1 MENSIED
8 KVIENEIIE
17 GEFIEKEVDTSE
29 TEHVP
34 KVLSFSGSEGVEVEK
49 YVQDSYRDYSMYVIK
64 DRALPSV
71 CDGLKPV
78 HRRILYAMSELGLN
92 PGSKYKKSAR
102 TIGDVLGKFHPHG
115 DSACYETMV
124 AMAQNFTIRYPL
136 VDGQGNWG
144 SPDDPKSFAAMRYT
158 ESRLNKY
165 SDVLL
170 SEVDTNIVD
179 WTDNFDG
186 TIKEPSVLP
195 SKLPNILI
203 NGTSGIAVGL
213 ATDIPP
219 HNLKE
224 VSWACIRMID
234 NPETTLDE
242 VMEHIL
248 APDLPLGGEI
258 ITPSEDIKHIYE
270 KGRGSIKVR
279 ARYKIEDG
287 NIVFYDLPYHS
298 TSTSVII
305 KIAEQM
311 RNKKMP
317 LIEDIYDE
325 GDQNEPIR
333 IVIVVKKK
341 SNVNAIIQHLYAT
354 TDLERNIKVNMN
366 LIDLNEEPKGY
377 NLVNIIKDWLDFR
390 RTCIR
395 RRTEATLDK
404 TNSRI
409 HILEG
414 LELTYLHLDKVIHI
428 VRNSDEPSKE
438 LQERIGLSDRQA
450 HYILETKLRNLAKLE
465 EEKIINE
472 KNELNVKKQLCESI
486 LGNQEVLDAVMR
498 TEIIEI
504 ADKYGD
510 ERRTSINS
518 DNTIESKEM
527 LESELLPSEKITVLL
542 SEKGWV
548 KAGKGILEGE
558 ISSYKTGDSFSDS
571 SYGMSN
577 HTIAFISSMGK
588 VYNISYSDIPNAR
601 GYGEPI
607 SSKMNLSKGEKI
619 EQVIIIEPNEKYFIA
634 TNEGYG
640 FIAPS
645 SAFVTKMKGGKK
657 FVTKND
663 EVKILKINKIEKD
676 SNKIIA
682 FSETK
687 SLLFDI
693 EQMKELDKGKGV
705 KIINLKND
713 ESLISVFAIK
723 DSTIIKVDNKKIS
736 IDIFENQRARVGK
749 NHSIDDVSK
758 SIIEIENVE
767 DISTDDNS
775 EDKGDL
781 NE

>member
-1 MENSIED
+1 MLMENPNDNE
-8 KVIENEIIE
+8 VVENEVLE
-17 GEFIEKEVDTSE
+17 GVLEEANEIPADKKSLEFA
-29 TEHVP
+29 
-34 KVLSFSGSEGVEVEK
+34 GSEGIEVEK
-49 YVQDSYRDYSMYVIK
+49 YVQDSYLDYAMYVLK

-78 HRRILYAMSELGLN
+78 HRRILYAMSELGLS

-102 TIGDVLGKFHPHG
+102 TIGDVLGKYHPHG

-124 AMAQNFTIRYPL
+124 GMAQNFTIRYPL

-158 ESRLNKY
+158 ESRLHKY

-170 SEVDTNIVD
+170 SEVDGNIVD

-186 TIKEPSVLP
+186 TMKEPSVLP

-219 HNLKE
+219 HNLRE
-224 VSWACIRMID
+224 VSWACVRMID
-234 NPETTLDE
+234 DPEINLDGI
-242 VMEHIL
+242 MEHIV

-258 ITPSEDIKHIYE
+258 VTPKEDIKHIYE
-270 KGRGSIKVR
+270 KGRGTIKVR

-298 TSTSVII
+298 TSTSIII

-333 IVIVVKKK
+333 IVIVTKKK
-341 SNVNAIIQHLYAT
+341 ANNNAIVQHLYAT
-354 TDLERNIKVNMN
+354 TDLERNIKLNMN
-366 LIDLNEEPKGY
+366 LIGPDENPRNY
-377 NLVNIIKDWLDFR
+377 NLLNIIKDWLDFR

-395 RRTEATLDK
+395 RRTEATLEK
-404 TNSRI
+404 TNKRI

-414 LELTYLHLDKVIHI
+414 LELTYLNLDKVIDI
-428 VRNSDEPSKE
+428 VRNSDEPSVE
-438 LQERIGLSDRQA
+438 LQERIGLSDKQA
-450 HYILETKLRNLAKLE
+450 YHVLETKLRNLAKLE

-472 KNELNVKKQLCESI
+472 KNELNIKKQLCESI
-486 LGNQEVLDAVMR
+486 LGNQEVLDSVMR

-504 ADKYGD
+504 ADQFGD

-518 DNTIESKEM
+518 NSSIESKEI
-527 LESELLPSEKITVLL
+527 LETELLPSERITVIL

-548 KAGKGILEGE
+548 KAGKGELEGE
-558 ISSYKTGDSFSDS
+558 ASTYKAGDNYSDS

-577 HTIAFISSMGK
+577 NTIAFISSMGK
-588 VYNISYSDIPNAR
+588 VYNINYTDIPNAR

-607 SSKMNLSKGEKI
+607 SSKINLAKGEKI
-619 EQVIIIEPNEKYFIA
+619 EQVLIVEPNSKYFVA

-645 SAFVTKMKGGKK
+645 SAFATKMKGGKK
-657 FVTKND
+657 FVTKNN
-663 EVKILKINKIEKD
+663 ESQILTIEKIEEK
-676 SNKIIA
+676 SNKVFA
-682 FSETK
+682 LSNTK
-687 SLLFDI
+687 GLVFEL

-705 KIINLKND
+705 KIINLKDGDTLKHISTIGDNSTIKIND
-713 ESLISVFAIK
+713 EELPVDGLI
-723 DSTIIKVDNKKIS
+723 
-736 IDIFENQRARVGK
+736 NQRARVGK
-749 NHSIDDVSK
+749 SHSIEDVDK
-758 SIIEIENVE
+758 AVITIENLDTIE
-767 DISTDDNS
+767 DNVDTQ
-775 EDKGDL
+775 EKDKGDSD
-781 NE
+781 E

>member
-1 MENSIED
+1 MENPSEHE
-8 KVIENEIIE
+8 VVENEVLE
-17 GEFIEKEVDTSE
+17 GVLEEASEVIPEKKILEFQ
-29 TEHVP
+29 
-34 KVLSFSGSEGVEVEK
+34 GSEGIEVEK
-49 YVQDSYRDYSMYVIK
+49 YVQDSYLDYAMYVLK
-64 DRALPSV
+64 DRALPSI

-78 HRRILYAMSELGLN
+78 HRRILYAMSELGLG

-102 TIGDVLGKFHPHG
+102 TIGDVLGKYHPHG

-124 AMAQNFTIRYPL
+124 GMAQSFTIRYPL

-158 ESRLNKY
+158 ESRLHKY

-170 SEVDTNIVD
+170 SEVDGNIVD
-179 WTDNFDG
+179 WNDNFDG
-186 TIKEPSVLP
+186 TMKEPSVLP

-224 VSWACIRMID
+224 VSWACVRMID
-234 NPETTLDE
+234 NPETSLDE

-258 ITPSEDIKHIYE
+258 VTPKEDIKNIYE
-270 KGRGSIKVR
+270 KGRGTIKVR
-279 ARYKIEDG
+279 ARYNIEDG
-287 NIVFYDLPYHS
+287 NIVFYDLPYQS
-298 TSTSVII
+298 TSTSIII

-333 IVIVVKKK
+333 IVIVTKKK
-341 SNVNAIIQHLYAT
+341 ANNSAIVQHLYAT

-377 NLVNIIKDWLDFR
+377 NLVNIIKDWLNFR

-395 RRTEATLDK
+395 RRTEATLEK
-404 TNSRI
+404 TNNRI

-414 LELTYLHLDKVIHI
+414 LELTYLNLDKVIDI
-428 VRNSDEPSKE
+428 VRNSGEPSKE
-438 LQERIGLSDRQA
+438 LQEQIGLSDKQS
-450 HYILETKLRNLAKLE
+450 YYVLETKLRNLAKLE

-486 LGNQEVLDAVMR
+486 LGNQEVLDSVMR

-504 ADKYGD
+504 ADKFGD
-510 ERRTSINS
+510 NRRTSLNS
-518 DNTIESKEM
+518 NNVIESKEI

-548 KAGKGILEGE
+548 KAGKGELEGE
-558 ISSYKTGDSFSDS
+558 ASSYKAGDSFSDS

-577 HTIAFISSMGK
+577 YTIAFLSSMGK

-607 SSKMNLSKGEKI
+607 GSKINLAKGEKI
-619 EQVIIIEPNEKYFIA
+619 EQVIIIEPNSKYLIA
-634 TNEGYG
+634 TDEGYG

-645 SAFVTKMKGGKK
+645 SAFATKMKGGKK
-657 FVTKND
+657 LVTKNN
-663 EVKILKINKIEKD
+663 ESQILGIKKINEKD
-676 SNKIIA
+676 DKVFALSN
-682 FSETK
+682 TK
-687 SLLFDI
+687 GLVFEL

-705 KIINLKND
+705 KIINLKD
-713 ESLISVFAIK
+713 GDVLKFIETLTEESTIKVNNKKFAIEGL
-723 DSTIIKVDNKKIS
+723 I
-736 IDIFENQRARVGK
+736 NQRARVGK
-749 NHSIDDVSK
+749 QHSIDNIDKAV
-758 SIIEIENVE
+758 IEIESPETDTHNALE
-767 DISTDDNS
+767 D
-775 EDKGDL
+775 DKGDS

>member
-1 MENSIED
+1 MENPSDNE
-8 KVIENEIIE
+8 VIENEVLE
-17 GEFIEKEVDTSE
+17 GVFEEASEVSQVKKALEFSD
-29 TEHVP
+29 
-34 KVLSFSGSEGVEVEK
+34 SEGIEVEK
-49 YVQDSYRDYSMYVIK
+49 YVQESYLDYAMYVLK

-78 HRRILYAMSELGLN
+78 HRRILYAMSELGLS

-102 TIGDVLGKFHPHG
+102 TIGDVLGKYHPHG

-124 AMAQNFTIRYPL
+124 GMAQDFTIRYPL

-158 ESRLNKY
+158 ESRLHKY

-170 SEVDTNIVD
+170 SEVDGNIVD

-186 TIKEPSVLP
+186 TMKEPSVLP

-224 VSWACIRMID
+224 VSWACVRMID
-234 NPETTLDE
+234 NPETSLDE
-242 VMEHIL
+242 IMEHIL

-258 ITPSEDIKHIYE
+258 VTPKEDIKHIYE
-270 KGRGSIKVR
+270 KGRGTIKVR

-298 TSTSVII
+298 TSTSIII

-333 IVIVVKKK
+333 IVIVTKKK
-341 SNVNAIIQHLYAT
+341 ANNNAIIQHLYAT
-354 TDLERNIKVNMN
+354 TDLERNIKLNMN
-366 LIDLNEEPKGY
+366 LIGPDENPRNY
-377 NLVNIIKDWLDFR
+377 NLINIIKDWLDFR

-395 RRTEATLDK
+395 RRTEATLEK
-404 TNSRI
+404 TNNRI

-414 LELTYLHLDKVIHI
+414 LELTYLNLDKVIDI

-438 LQERIGLSDRQA
+438 LQEKIGLSDKQS
-450 HYILETKLRNLAKLE
+450 YYVLETKLRNLAKLE
-465 EEKIINE
+465 EEKIIKE

-486 LGNQEVLDAVMR
+486 LGNQEVLDSVMR

-504 ADKYGD
+504 ADKFGD
-510 ERRTSINS
+510 DRRTSLNS
-518 DNTIESKEM
+518 ESTIESKEI
-527 LESELLPSEKITVLL
+527 LETELLPSEKITVIL
-542 SEKGWV
+542 SEKGWI
-548 KAGKGILEGE
+548 KAGKGELEGDT
-558 ISSYKTGDSFSDS
+558 SSYKAGDSFSDS

-577 HTIAFISSMGK
+577 NTIAFISSMGK

-607 SSKMNLSKGEKI
+607 GSKINLAKGEKI
-619 EQVIIIEPNEKYFIA
+619 EQVIIIEPNVKYLVA

-640 FIAPS
+640 FITPS
-645 SAFVTKMKGGKK
+645 SAFATKMKGGKK
-657 FVTKND
+657 LVTKNN
-663 EVKILKINKIEKD
+663 ETHIWGIKKIDEKD
-676 SNKIIA
+676 NKVIALSN
-682 FSETK
+682 TK
-687 SLLFDI
+687 GLVFEI

-705 KIINLKND
+705 KIINLKDGDTLKFIGTIGD
-713 ESLISVFAIK
+713 ESVV
-723 DSTIIKVDNKKIS
+723 KVNSEKLAVD
-736 IDIFENQRARVGK
+736 ELVNQRARVGK
-749 NHSIDDVSK
+749 NHSIDDVEK
-758 SIIEIENVE
+758 ATIDIENVV
-767 DISTDDNS
+767 TNVNYQV
-775 EDKGDL
+775 EDKGDS